1 MDVDYSTN
9 HLRYLRVIT
18 NQQTGS
24 EGLKEIDRRILLY
37 IKAINQYSNNI
48 SFLFDGDAYL
58 ACGKC
63 TGWCAQVTDGTCCGK
78 HPFVVVM
85 RTSGDLRLTVVEFL
99 FRQEA
104 EYGGRT
110 FSLFLQIGILLRA
123 SIYGEK
129 KFKFLLDLLDPKNQQ
144 KSIQYLQSGKKTTT
158 T

>member
-1 MDVDYSTN
+1 
-9 HLRYLRVIT
+9 
-18 NQQTGS
+18 
-24 EGLKEIDRRILLY
+24 
-37 IKAINQYSNNI
+37 
-48 SFLFDGDAYL
+48 
-58 ACGKC
+58 
-63 TGWCAQVTDGTCCGK
+63 
-78 HPFVVVM
+78 M

-144 KSIQYLQSGKKTTT
+144 KSIQYLEPVSTNSSFPKIGSDFRI
-158 T
+158 